1 MSVAGNFYQAQA
13 ANCAASAAN
22 TDLPMLRD
30 KFERAG
36 ADWQALAKRE
46 QDIDTARERRQSEVA
61 AQHSAA
67 SASACRQRCFANS
80 PSACRMASSTARICR
95 SISAWTRA
103 STARCNRSH
112 SLE

>member
-36 ADWQALAKRE
+36 AAWQALAKRE
-46 QDIDTARERRQSEVA
+46 QDIETARERRQSEVE

-67 SASACRQRCFANS
+67 SASAA
-80 PSACRMASSTARICR
+80 PAVPA
-95 SISAWTRA
+95 
-103 STARCNRSH
+103 
-112 SLE
+112 